1 MITVLLI
8 DQSACF
14 SLSLP
19 AYIFWFAASRALPSM
34 FAIWQ
39 AMQICNSLHSSHNTF
54 HILLTSQAGCGLLS
68 LQICEQCPDGWF
80 TT

>member
-19 AYIFWFAASRALPSM
+19 AYIFWFAASRALSSI

-39 AMQICNSLHSSHNTF
+39 AMQICNSPRSSAQSRLHSANFASRVRTAIF
-54 HILLTSQAGCGLLS
+54 CKFASS
-68 LQICEQCPDGWF
+68 VRMDG
-80 TT
+80 